1 MLFTYTATAKESPV
15 SAEFIQNCPAG
26 FVPQVTVASAGAPA
40 GATNY
45 AVYASV
51 MEGAETLQQATKT
64 TTALGANFTLPNPL
78 INPSGITRAASN
90 ANSGIAGLT
99 LHDSGALYATGVGGS
114 NTAGGINQLLG
125 TWGNP
130 PPLGGFD
137 AAQALVVPLILS
149 QAVEI
154 SLKQP
159 WTSGLSGSQAG
170 LTLDTSQQAA
180 GVFIADTTA
189 TACLTILERLDLGG
203 AVNDTG
209 ARVRAIFNAAAVI

>member
-1 MLFTYTATAKESPV
+1 M